1 MRIEYTPRIR
11 YHASSKSS
19 PLSRTMQLHLS
30 LIWLILWT
38 RSDLPIL
45 SSFFSPID
53 RDRWT
58 NAVYK
63 SAKSRK
69 CRWNVVRFSLSLFFC
84 SFSLSRVSHRSENN
98 VSIVRRYIEYT
109 RRHLHAWQKFVSIRK
124 KISDTLW
131 KASRHNPSTFGI
143 SPVSS
148 HPSSSYL
155 THSHLH
161 SSARTKRHE
170 RSCRSTP
177 ITSGNTPLFNTLH
190 T

>member
-53 RDRWT
+53 RDRRT

-69 CRWNVVRFSLSLFFC
+69 CRWNVMRFSLSLFFC

-109 RRHLHAWQKFVSIRK
+109 RRHLHVWQKFVRK
-124 KISDTLW
+124 LVIHCGKHPDTTLQ
-131 KASRHNPSTFGI
+131 PSA
-143 SPVSS
+143 S
-148 HPSSSYL
+148 HPCHPTFRRPTSPIHTFIL
-155 THSHLH
+155 PREQNGTNDHAE
-161 SSARTKRHE
+161 AR
-170 RSCRSTP
+170 P
-177 ITSGNTPLFNTLH
+177 
-190 T
+190 